1 MTDIPKLIRWI
12 LQLDSLEIAAMPS
25 LALAMPPLQRPRIMS
40 RTVETVGPDADAL
53 SYGKALAVLRKR
65 AGLNQEGA
73 GARLEMTGQAW
84 AKYENGRAPGIFNP
98 STQRRLTNA
107 IGFEPADLER
117 ERQAM
122 LGGGKPA
129 QVIDMRSW
137 AQAQS
142 ASSLPIRDRV
152 QAGAWLMAD
161 DSSQTEPR
169 RHAFARDPRFPH
181 ADQWLS
187 EIFGDSVDRLG
198 IFDGDLVHCVDFE
211 GSGIAL
217 QSGQIVEVERVRFG
231 GQERELSIKQ
241 VELTP
246 AGPLFWP
253 RSTNPRWQTP
263 LSLTAGAENDD
274 EITVQ
279 IRGLVVQSI
288 RRF

>member
-1 MTDIPKLIRWI
+1 
-12 LQLDSLEIAAMPS
+12 MPS
-25 LALAMPPLQRPRIMS
+25 LALARPSLQRPPIMS
-40 RTVETVGPDADAL
+40 RTVETTGPDADAL
-53 SYGKALAVLRKR
+53 SYGRALQVLRKR

-73 GARLEMTGQAW
+73 GQRLEMSGQAW

-98 STQRRLTNA
+98 ATQRRLTGA
-107 IGFEPADLER
+107 LGFEPADLER
-117 ERQAM
+117 ERQAL
-122 LGGGKPA
+122 LGGGKSA
-129 QVIDMRSW
+129 QVIDLRSW
-137 AQAQS
+137 AQSQS

-161 DSSQTEPR
+161 DSSQVEPR

-181 ADQWLS
+181 TDQWLS

-211 GSGIAL
+211 GAGVAL
-217 QSGQIVEVERVRFG
+217 QSGQIVEVERIRFN

-246 AGPLFWP
+246 AGPLLWP
-253 RSTNPRWQTP
+253 RSSNPRWQTP
-263 LSLTAGAENDD
+263 LSFTDGTEGDD
-274 EITVQ
+274 IVVR